1 MSVVFYRGVY
11 HVEDYLL
18 LGFVA
23 LSKWREKLLLS
34 VLNDLILFKLCTY
47 VSCCEKICP

>member
-11 HVEDYLL
+11 HVGDYLL
-18 LGFVA
+18 LDFEA

-34 VLNDLILFKLCTY
+34 VVNDLILLKLCTY
-47 VSCCEKICP
+47 PSCREKICP